1 MFHCVGNS
9 LRVFMAESAKD
20 LQGLLSDFTK
30 VYETCKL
37 RVNVNKSRV
46 LVCSKDGR
54 RLGGTS
60 V

>member
-1 MFHCVGNS
+1 MFSCVGNS

-20 LQGLLSDFTK
+20 LMSDFTR
-30 VYETCKL
+30 VYETRKL
-37 RVNVNKSRV
+37 RVNVNKSRA

>member
-1 MFHCVGNS
+1 MFGCIGNS

-20 LQGLLSDFTK
+20 LMSDFTR
-30 VYETCKL
+30 VYETRKL
-37 RVNVNKSRV
+37 RVNVNKSRA